1 MPASRARDRHVRSRP
16 FVATVLLLSLLAAS
30 SFLLE
35 TQQQRHGRGLEAESV
50 GSGTKLLPRH
60 KQLECNMVHSAD
72 NKCAFVK
79 QFCGDEDAGLLPYL
93 EWYYCAP
100 SQTRPL
106 AFVLLVVWLGLLFTT
121 IGIAASDFFSVNLS
135 TIATIL
141 GLSESLAG
149 VTFLA
154 FGNGSPDVFSTFA
167 AMSSNS
173 PSMAVGELIGAACFI
188 TGVVTGSMALV
199 REFRVDKK
207 TYARDICFFIV
218 AVAFSM
224 LFLADG
230 QLRLWE
236 CCVMVAYYVVYV
248 CAVVGWHWYSTRRSR
263 RLRREGEARSYY
275 YGMTSA
281 SGDELAGEPYRDE
294 PDSLPNDARQDSRSQ
309 SVHDNPTLEHG
320 SRYEFDG
327 QGQYGQ
333 SDGLRDGGCDEEEH
347 ERMIAAEV
355 SRSMLVLRA
364 GRRKSHARN
373 PIRPSLVGALEFR
386 SALAQLQRESNLQLS
401 HMSGRSHSEYHTI
414 HRPRRGSSTDVAD
427 GGLWETVSTPGVAR
441 DRSFSYGGAF
451 PASAPSAS
459 SLLAEEASTETNSI
473 LSKSNRGSL
482 GVPGQGQGQ
491 GASARSSGP
500 STPFMVGG
508 NLAPPPVDHFGAMDG
523 AKSKDGEEANDK
535 HAGSLRLLTTSQRGS
550 YSGASSPSSPFP
562 RFTDSPTAVTPAA
575 YSERNELTLQQA
587 GLSRRENSFMGIQG
601 PAALAGRPIRWW
613 PYSLLPPPHVVFTTL
628 FPTLQG
634 WRDKNIW
641 DKFLSTISVPS
652 ILLLVITLPVVSESG
667 GEEDE
672 DEDEDDEAA
681 AAAAAAAA
689 AQEGEC
695 SAGNRFALHEPS
707 FPVGLGPPALTVPT
721 GPQEVE
727 PEGEWQRYQRYSRRN
742 SVNSRGPSSPQFMVR
757 PGNETPTVLSQGA
770 GIARGGPT
778 STAVAKPLSEVA
790 SISHQN
796 DEPTTWNRW
805 LVGVQLFTGP
815 LFAMLILWA
824 NMREDFP
831 HPARTL
837 VLMVLYT
844 LLASLVL
851 LACLFMTTSSHK
863 RPRYHFLLCF
873 MGFVISIAWISTIA
887 GEVVGVLKTFGIMLN
902 ISEAL
907 LGLTIFAAGNSVGD
921 LVADIT
927 VARLGYPVM
936 ALSAC
941 FGGPMLNI
949 LLGIGIGGMLKM
961 VQHANKKHAKHPE
974 QPLRYGPYSV
984 EVGPTLLI
992 STVTLLAMLILL
1004 LILVPL
1010 NKWVLSRRIGW
1021 GLIALWTLSTV
1032 ANVVVELSGVWRE
1045 S

>member
-1 MPASRARDRHVRSRP
+1 MPALRARASQLRFRP
-16 FVATVLLLSLLAAS
+16 FIATVLLISLLAAC
-30 SFLLE
+30 SFFLE
-35 TQQQRHGRGLEAESV
+35 TRHHGSGPEPGPEYVV
-50 GSGTKLLPRH
+50 GPGTKLFSRH
-60 KQLECNMVHSAD
+60 KMLECSKVHSAD

-79 QFCGDEDAGLLPYL
+79 KHCEDEDAGLLPYL

-100 SQTRPL
+100 SQMRPV

-121 IGIAASDFFSVNLS
+121 IGIAASDFFSINLS

-167 AMSSNS
+167 AMGSNS

-188 TGVVTGSMALV
+188 TGVVAGSMALV

-230 QLRLWE
+230 QLRFWE
-236 CCVMVAYYVVYV
+236 CWAMVAYYVVYV
-248 CAVVGWHWYSTRRSR
+248 CAVVGWHWYSTRRKR
-263 RLRREGEARSYY
+263 RLRREGEARSHY
-275 YGMTSA
+275 YGMFGP

-294 PDSLPNDARQDSRSQ
+294 PDDSPEDSRQDSRGISI
-309 SVHDNPTLEHG
+309 HDDPSPEHG
-320 SRYEFDG
+320 PRYELDG
-327 QGQYGQ
+327 QGQQGDY
-333 SDGLRDGGCDEEEH
+333 DGSEDDGCDDEEH
-347 ERMIAAEV
+347 ERMVAAEV
-355 SRSMLVLRA
+355 SRNMRVLHA
-364 GRRKSHARN
+364 GRRKSHALN

-401 HMSGRSHSEYHTI
+401 RIPGRSHSDYHVI
-414 HRPRRGSSTDVAD
+414 HRPRRGTASEVAD
-427 GGLWETVSTPGVAR
+427 GGLWETASTPGVAR
-441 DRSFSYGGAF
+441 DRSLSYGGAF
-451 PASAPSAS
+451 PASAPWAS
-459 SLLAEEASTETNSI
+459 NLLAEETSTDTSSVASTN
-473 LSKSNRGSL
+473 NQDSL
-482 GVPGQGQGQ
+482 LAAPGQTI
-491 GASARSSGP
+491 SARSSHH

-508 NLAPPPVDHFGAMDG
+508 NLAPPPPTGHLRTTSDG
-523 AKSKDGEEANDK
+523 KLRDGDGLHDK
-535 HAGSLRLLTTSQRGS
+535 HGSSLKLLMPSRGTSR
-550 YSGASSPSSPFP
+550 SGGSSPSSPFP
-562 RFTDSPTAVTPAA
+562 RYTDSPMAVTPNPN
-575 YSERNELTLQQA
+575 SERNEFMLPQP
-587 GLSRRENSFMGIQG
+587 GLSRRENSFPEIQVS
-601 PAALAGRPIRWW
+601 PASARRPIRWW
-613 PYSLLPPPHVVFTTL
+613 PYSLLPPPHVVFATL

-634 WRDKNIW
+634 WRDKTIW

-652 ILLLVITLPVVSESG
+652 IFLLVITLPVVESENS
-667 GEEDE
+667 GEEG
-672 DEDEDDEAA
+672 
-681 AAAAAAAA
+681 
-689 AQEGEC
+689 EGEEEEAEAEEC
-695 SAGNRFALHEPS
+695 SVVNQGALHESSRVP
-707 FPVGLGPPALTVPT
+707 GLGHTALNIPVE
-721 GPQEVE
+721 PQELE
-727 PEGEWQRYQRYSRRN
+727 PEGEWERYRRRYSRRN
-742 SVNSRGPSSPQFMVR
+742 SVKSNRLSSPQFVVR
-757 PGNETPTVLSQGA
+757 LENEAAPVSSQDGVA
-770 GIARGGPT
+770 IGGPT
-778 STAVAKPLSEVA
+778 TTTTTTTTTPTITTVARPLSDVA

-796 DEPTTWNRW
+796 DEPTGWNRW
-805 LVGVQLFTGP
+805 LVCVQLFMGP

-824 NMREDFP
+824 NLREDFRRP
-831 HPARTL
+831 TKTL
-837 VLMVLYT
+837 VTMVLYS

-851 LACLFMTTSSHK
+851 LACLLLTTSDHK
-863 RPRYHFLLCF
+863 RPKYHFLLCF

-887 GEVVGVLKTFGIMLN
+887 GEVVGVLKTFGIILN

-949 LLGIGIGGMLKM
+949 LLGIGIGGVLMM

-974 QPLRYGPYSV
+974 QPIQYGPYSV
-984 EVGPTLLI
+984 KVGPTLLI
-992 STVTLLAMLILL
+992 STVTLLVMLVLL
-1004 LILVPL
+1004 LMLVPL
-1010 NKWVLSRRIGW
+1010 NKWILSRKIGW
-1021 GLIALWTLSTV
+1021 GLIALWTLSTI